1 MKTIT
6 LTEILEYYDGIQ
18 VFAARDPAGGHYVA
32 DLIGTEGV
40 YDRYSVIGVRP
51 QRLAAFKAG
60 KVDLRTLMLEA
71 PGGEW
76 YIAVADGGV
85 EDPLTLEPQDGP
97 LEDTDFLPEE
107 GFFLNPLSDCTNR
120 RLIEDWLPINEISI
134 EAIRERSAASALPP
148 VNWLHVW
155 WARRPL
161 AVSRVAIAA
170 SLLPANAANDKFF
183 DVIGTHTG
191 IVEEQ
196 LALDAAKASGTRLE
210 DGYSRRRAFTHNLT
224 SSEGVWLRSNLA
236 VSDPLVVDITAG
248 GGSIPFE
255 AGRLGLRSKANELNP
270 VAQLILRATCQWPQQ
285 YGYGLLDSH
294 KVVSARFQER
304 ARELLEGVYPKG
316 PDPSEDP
323 EFKKIE
329 TMRAQRYVWS
339 YLWARIVS
347 CPSCKGQIPLS
358 PNWRLDSKGTG
369 IRLKPDTEKGKCEFE
384 IVHKLADQSPGTV
397 KDAIAT
403 CPYPNCGSTTPR
415 DYISL
420 EAQAGRLGHQ
430 LYCIIYRD
438 QWWPPTKSG
447 KPRKRP
453 RTRRGFRLVTP
464 LDDNS
469 AQVAKRLMELKP
481 QWDAA
486 DILPSEGVPEG
497 DKTTGY
503 PLRYGMPQWVDMFCP
518 RQQLAHGYCVQA
530 FRELVDEDLASGLLN
545 DTRKAAWCYVALGL
559 DKLFNRN
566 SLLSRWVPKNETV
579 VGTFDS
585 HDFGMKW
592 SYAEM
597 AVTIEGLGLEW
608 ALGDIEDCI
617 KELAQMSGYQEP
629 IDGTAPLSGT
639 GEAQRAQPTLDIAG
653 DSADF
658 LFSLDTGSA
667 DAIVFDPP
675 YYDNVS
681 YAELSD
687 FFYVW
692 LKRTAGYVHP
702 EWFRD
707 YLTDKANEAIA
718 SPVRFRGGN
727 GKGKGTKSVK
737 DQAYEDYVARMRRIF
752 AECRRIIKDD
762 GIMTI
767 MFTHKTTDAWD
778 ALTIGIIEAGFR
790 ITATWPVKTESDS
803 SLNIR
808 DRAAARS
815 TILLACRPKTG
826 ENSGGSSWESVEEE
840 VAQAVRQRLPI
851 LETYDLRPLDI
862 YLASFGPALE
872 VISNSWPIRRE
883 LANPQRREDPFA
895 VTPNDALQVARRE
908 VFAARRRRI
917 SDLWANNP
925 GDPLTE
931 FYILAQDS
939 AGSATIPFDEAN
951 MVARCIG
958 LELDTAKQVYD
969 KKGSNVNL
977 LTSQQRFQR
986 GLISPNTP
994 STRSI
999 DRVHIATALAASS
1012 DVNAAMEWCRMQG
1025 FETDATF
1032 KGTLEALLRVM
1043 LPDDPDL
1050 VPARTLWTEMY
1061 RQAAPDRKQEGKQ
1074 LAFGQG

>member
-6 LTEILEYYDGIQ
+6 LTEVLEYYDGIQ
-18 VFAARDPAGGHYVA
+18 IFEAVDSGGDYYVA
-32 DLIGTEGV
+32 DLIGTESD
-40 YDRYSVIGVRP
+40 YDRYSVVGVNAG
-51 QRLAAFKAG
+51 RLAAFKAG
-60 KVDLRTLMLEA
+60 QVDLRTLMLEA

-85 EDPLTLEPQDGP
+85 EDPLTLEPQHGP
-97 LEDTDFLPEE
+97 LEETDYLPEE
-107 GFFLNPLSDCTNR
+107 GFFLNPPSSSTNR
-120 RLIEDWLPINEISI
+120 RLIEDWLPINEVSV
-134 EAIRERSAASALPP
+134 EAIRERAGAVPNPAPHQ
-148 VNWLHVW
+148 LHVW

-161 AVSRVAIAA
+161 TPSRAAVAA
-170 SLLPANAANDKFF
+170 SLLNSEVARDQLLDLLGTYAGIMEDKLEIERARETGVKLDEGYAN
-183 DVIGTHTG
+183 
-191 IVEEQ
+191 
-196 LALDAAKASGTRLE
+196 
-210 DGYSRRRAFTHNLT
+210 RRAFTHNLT
-224 SSEGVWLRSNLA
+224 LAEARWLQNNLA

-255 AGRLGLRSKANELNP
+255 AGRLGLRSQANELNP
-270 VAQLILRATCQWPQQ
+270 VALLILRATCQWPQQ
-285 YGYGLLDSH
+285 YGYGLLEAYN
-294 KVVSARFQER
+294 VVSARFQER
-304 ARELLEGVYPKG
+304 VRELLEGVYPKG

-369 IRLKPDTEKGKCEFE
+369 IRLKPDAGTGKCGFE
-384 IVHKLADQSPGTV
+384 IVRKLADQSPGTV

-403 CPYPNCGSTTPR
+403 CPFPNCGATTPR
-415 DYISL
+415 DYISQ
-420 EAQAGRLGHQ
+420 EAQAGRLSHQ

-447 KPRKRP
+447 KPRKQP
-453 RTRRGFRLVTP
+453 KTRRGFRLVTP

-469 AQVAKRLMELKP
+469 EQVSQRLAELKP

-486 DILPSEGVPEG
+486 DVLPSEGVPEG
-497 DKTTGY
+497 NDNR
-503 PLRYGMPQWVDMFCP
+503 PHNYGMSPWRNMFSP

-530 FRELVDEDLASGLLN
+530 FRELVDEDRASGMLD
-545 DTRKAAWCYVALGL
+545 DTRKAAWHYIALAL
-559 DKLFNRN
+559 DKLISTN
-566 SLLSRWVPKNETV
+566 SLLCRWHANREV
-579 VGTFDS
+579 VAGTFDS

-597 AVTIEGLGLEW
+597 AVTIAGLGLEW
-608 ALGDIEDCI
+608 ALGAIKDCI
-617 KELAQMSGYQEP
+617 SELAQMSGHQEP
-629 IDGTAPLSGT
+629 IDGTASLT
-639 GEAQRAQPTLDIAG
+639 GSEESQQAQPTKDITG

-658 LFSLDTGSA
+658 LFSLDTGSV

-702 EWFRD
+702 DWFRD

-752 AECRRIIKDD
+752 AECRRIVKDD

-808 DRAAARS
+808 GPGRRPFHHPVGLPTQNRGGCGRFLLGKRGRGSCPGRSAAPAHTGNLRPAPIGHLPRLIRS
-815 TILLACRPKTG
+815 RPGGHLQQLAHPPG
-826 ENSGGSSWESVEEE
+826 VGQSS
-840 VAQAVRQRLPI
+840 AVRGPFRRHAQRCAPGGKAGG
-851 LETYDLRPLDI
+851 LRRPPPPD
-862 YLASFGPALE
+862 
-872 VISNSWPIRRE
+872 
-883 LANPQRREDPFA
+883 QRP
-895 VTPNDALQVARRE
+895 V
-908 VFAARRRRI
+908 
-917 SDLWANNP
+917 
-925 GDPLTE
+925 
-931 FYILAQDS
+931 
-939 AGSATIPFDEAN
+939 
-951 MVARCIG
+951 
-958 LELDTAKQVYD
+958 
-969 KKGSNVNL
+969 
-977 LTSQQRFQR
+977 
-986 GLISPNTP
+986 
-994 STRSI
+994 
-999 DRVHIATALAASS
+999 
-1012 DVNAAMEWCRMQG
+1012 
-1025 FETDATF
+1025 
-1032 KGTLEALLRVM
+1032 
-1043 LPDDPDL
+1043 
-1050 VPARTLWTEMY
+1050 
-1061 RQAAPDRKQEGKQ
+1061 
-1074 LAFGQG
+1074 GQ